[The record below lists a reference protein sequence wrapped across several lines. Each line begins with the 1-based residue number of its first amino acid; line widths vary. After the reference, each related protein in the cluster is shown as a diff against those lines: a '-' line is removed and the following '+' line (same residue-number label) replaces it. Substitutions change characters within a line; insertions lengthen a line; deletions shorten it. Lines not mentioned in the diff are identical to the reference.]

1 MLPLQVINL
10 FIYESFSPSPHP
22 PIPLSPHLPHMAIAL
37 SFYAF
42 IAIGIAEGGLGVLIP
57 SISET
62 YDLTSAN
69 ITLIFLSQVTGYIF
83 AALSSSILS
92 SRIGL
97 ARMLLIASISLT
109 FALIIYACSP
119 YWWLMVAAGSLLGLG
134 IGLIDAGINSYIANR
149 NQADLMGWLHGFY
162 GIGALLGPAIATT
175 LLAVNL
181 PWRVVYLVFAAVVGL
196 MIVGMLW
203 AVISDFKPLTKRIK
217 SDKSAS
223 ANLGTALKTPTVLLA
238 GLLLAVYV
246 GTEAS
251 VGNWAYSV
259 QHISRNTPTLI
270 AGYSVSAYWLGLTFG
285 RFISGR
291 FVKLWGA
298 NRTLNYSLIL
308 LSLSLIA
315 WWLLPNQLL
324 SLPLIGI
331 ALAPIF
337 PLTIWLTPQWIPTAI
352 VPAAIGFI
360 TSSASLGAAAIPS
373 FAGYFASRFGLE
385 VIPVLMIPLAGVMLV
400 LHRGMVHQSTVSS
413 EQ

>member
-1 MLPLQVINL
+1 MSI
-10 FIYESFSPSPHP
+10 F
-22 PIPLSPHLPHMAIAL
+22 L

-57 SISET
+57 SIGKT
-62 YDLTSAN
+62 YNLTSAN
-69 ITLIFLSQVTGYIF
+69 ITLLFLSQVTGYIF
-83 AALSSSILS
+83 AALASSILS

-97 ARMLLIASISLT
+97 ARMLLLASISLT
-109 FALIIYACSP
+109 FALLIYAFSP

-134 IGLIDAGINSYIANR
+134 IGLIDAGINSYIANQQS
-149 NQADLMGWLHGFY
+149 QADLMGLLHGFY

-175 LLAVNL
+175 LLAVKL
-181 PWRVVYLVFAAVVGL
+181 PWRSVYLVFAAVVGL
-196 MIVGMLW
+196 MVVGMLW

-217 SDKSAS
+217 KSDKTAS
-223 ANLGTALKTPTVLLA
+223 ANLGEALKTPTVLLA
-238 GLLLAVYV
+238 GLLLLVYV

-259 QHISRNTPTLI
+259 QNISRGTPTLI
-270 AGYSVSAYWLGLTFG
+270 AGYSVSAYWLGLTLG

-308 LSLSLIA
+308 LVLSLIA
-315 WWLLPNQLL
+315 WWLLPNQLI

-337 PLTIWLTPQWIPTAI
+337 PLTIWLTPQRIPTAI

-360 TSSASLGAAAIPS
+360 TSSASVGAAAIPS

-385 VIPVLMIPLAGVMLV
+385 IIPVLMIPLAGVMVV
-400 LHRGMVHQSTVSS
+400 LHRGM
-413 EQ
+413 ERNC

>member
-1 MLPLQVINL
+1 MGIL
-10 FIYESFSPSPHP
+10 
-22 PIPLSPHLPHMAIAL
+22 L

-57 SISET
+57 SIGET
-62 YDLTSAN
+62 YNLTSAN
-69 ITLIFLSQVTGYIF
+69 ITLLFLSQVTGYIF
-83 AALSSSILS
+83 AALASSILS

-97 ARMLLIASISLT
+97 ARMLFLASISLS
-109 FALIIYACSP
+109 FGLIIYALSP

-134 IGLIDAGINSYIANR
+134 IGLIDAGINSYIANQQS
-149 NQADLMGWLHGFY
+149 QADLMGLLHGFY

-181 PWRVVYLVFAAVVGL
+181 HWRSIYLVFAAVVGL
-196 MIVGMLW
+196 MVVGMLW
-203 AVISDFKPLTKRIK
+203 AIISNYKPLTKRIK
-217 SDKSAS
+217 KTGNSAS
-223 ANLGTALKTPTVLLA
+223 ANLGEALKTPTVLFA
-238 GLLLAVYV
+238 GLLLMVYV
-246 GTEAS
+246 GTEVS

-259 QHISRNTPTLI
+259 QNISRGTPTLI
-270 AGYSVSAYWLGLTFG
+270 AGYSVSAYWLGLTVG
-285 RFISGR
+285 RFFTGR

-308 LSLSLIA
+308 LGLSSMA
-315 WWLLPNQLL
+315 WWLLPNQLI

-337 PLTIWLTPQWIPTAI
+337 PLTIWLTPQRIPTAS

-360 TSSASLGAAAIPS
+360 TSVASLGAAAIPS
-373 FAGYFASRFGLE
+373 LAGFFASRFGLE
-385 VIPVLMIPLAGVMLV
+385 IIPVLMIPLALVMV
-400 LHRGMVHQSTVSS
+400 ILHWWMVNQLTVSS

>member
-1 MLPLQVINL
+1 
-10 FIYESFSPSPHP
+10 
-22 PIPLSPHLPHMAIAL
+22 MAILL

-62 YDLTSAN
+62 YNLTSAN

-92 SRIGL
+92 NRIGL
-97 ARMLLIASISLT
+97 AKTLLIASITL
-109 FALIIYACSP
+109 ALGLIIYASSP

-149 NQADLMGWLHGFY
+149 QSQADLMGLLHGFY
-162 GIGALLGPAIATT
+162 GIGALLGPAVATT
-175 LLAVNL
+175 SLAL
-181 PWRVVYLVFAAVVGL
+181 GLFWQSVYLVFALVVGL
-196 MIVGMLW
+196 FAIAMLW
-203 AVISDFKPLTKRIK
+203 VVISDYKPLTKRIK
-217 SDKSAS
+217 KSDKTAS
-223 ANLGTALKTPTVLLA
+223 ANLGQALKTPTVLLS
-238 GLLLAVYV
+238 GLLLSVYV

-270 AGYSVSAYWLGLTFG
+270 AGYSVSVYWLGLTLG

-291 FVKLWGA
+291 FVKIWGA

-315 WWLLPNQLL
+315 WWL
-324 SLPLIGI
+324 
-331 ALAPIF
+331 
-337 PLTIWLTPQWIPTAI
+337 
-352 VPAAIGFI
+352 
-360 TSSASLGAAAIPS
+360 
-373 FAGYFASRFGLE
+373 
-385 VIPVLMIPLAGVMLV
+385 
-400 LHRGMVHQSTVSS
+400 
-413 EQ
+413 

>member
-1 MLPLQVINL
+1 
-10 FIYESFSPSPHP
+10 
-22 PIPLSPHLPHMAIAL
+22 MAILL

-42 IAIGIAEGGLGVLIP
+42 IAIGIAEGGLGILIP
-57 SISET
+57 SISQT
-62 YDLTSAN
+62 YNLTSAH
-69 ITLIFLSQVTGYIF
+69 ITFIFLSQVTGYIF

-97 ARMLLIASISLT
+97 ARMLLLASTSLT
-109 FALIIYACSP
+109 LALTIYAFSP

-149 NQADLMGWLHGFY
+149 ESQADLMGLLHGFY

-181 PWRVVYLVFAAVVGL
+181 PWRSVYLVFAAVVGL
-196 MIVGMLW
+196 MVVGMLW
-203 AVISDFKPLTKRIK
+203 AVISDYKPLTSRIKK
-217 SDKSAS
+217 SDKTAS
-223 ANLGTALKTPTVLLA
+223 ANLGEALKTPTVLLA

-259 QHISRNTPTLI
+259 QHISRETPTLI
-270 AGYSVSAYWLGLTFG
+270 AGYSVSAYWLGLTLG

-291 FVKLWGA
+291 FVKLFGA

-315 WWLLPNQLL
+315 WWLLPNQLI

-337 PLTIWLTPQWIPTAI
+337 PLTIWLTPQRIPTAI

-360 TSSASLGAAAIPS
+360 TSVASLGAAMIPS
-373 FAGYFASRFGLE
+373 FAGFFASRFGLE
-385 VIPVLMIPLAGVMLV
+385 IIPVLMIPLAGVMLV
-400 LHRGMVHQSTVSS
+400 LHWGMVNHNHKALRL
-413 EQ
+413 

>member
-1 MLPLQVINL
+1 
-10 FIYESFSPSPHP
+10 
-22 PIPLSPHLPHMAIAL
+22 MAIL
-37 SFYAF
+37 ISFYSF

-57 SISET
+57 SIIET
-62 YDLTSAN
+62 YNLTSAN
-69 ITLIFLSQVTGYIF
+69 ITLIFLSQATGYIF

-92 SRIGL
+92 SRMGL
-97 ARMLLIASISLT
+97 AKTLLIASTSLT
-109 FALIIYACSP
+109 FALIIYASSP
-119 YWWLMVAAGSLLGLG
+119 YWWLMVAAGSFLGLG

-162 GIGALLGPAIATT
+162 GIGALLGPAVATT
-175 LLAVNL
+175 SLAL
-181 PWRVVYLVFAAVVGL
+181 GLFWRSVYLVFAGVVGL
-196 MIVGMLW
+196 LIIGMLW
-203 AVISDFKPLTKRIK
+203 VVISDYKPLTKRIK
-217 SDKSAS
+217 KSDTTAS
-223 ANLGTALKTPTVLLA
+223 ANLGQALKTPTVLLA

-259 QHISRNTPTLI
+259 QHISRETPTLI
-270 AGYSVSAYWLGLTFG
+270 AGYSVSAYWLGLTLG

-291 FVKLWGA
+291 FVKIWGA

-315 WWLLPNQLL
+315 WWLLPNQLI

-337 PLTIWLTPQWIPTAI
+337 PLTIWLTPQRIPSAI

-360 TSSASLGAAAIPS
+360 TSVASLGAAMIPS
-373 FAGYFASRFGLE
+373 IAGYFASIFGLE
-385 VIPVLMIPLAGVMLV
+385 IIPVLIIPLAGVMLV
-400 LHRGMVHQSTVSS
+400 LHWGMVRSC
-413 EQ
+413 

>member
-1 MLPLQVINL
+1 
-10 FIYESFSPSPHP
+10 
-22 PIPLSPHLPHMAIAL
+22 MAIAL

-42 IAIGIAEGGLGVLIP
+42 IAIGIAEGGLGILIP
-57 SISET
+57 SIGET
-62 YDLTSAN
+62 YNLTSAN
-69 ITLIFLSQVTGYIF
+69 ITLLFLSQVTGYIF
-83 AALSSSILS
+83 AALASSILS

-97 ARMLLIASISLT
+97 ARMLLLASTSLT
-109 FALIIYACSP
+109 FALIIYAFSP
-119 YWWLMVAAGSLLGLG
+119 FWWLMVAAGSLLGLG

-149 NQADLMGWLHGFY
+149 DRADLMGWLHGFY

-181 PWRVVYLVFAAVVGL
+181 PWRGVYLVFAAVVGL

-203 AVISDFKPLTKRIK
+203 AVISDYKPLTKRIK
-217 SDKSAS
+217 KSDTSAS
-223 ANLGTALKTPTVLLA
+223 ANLGTALKTPSVLLA
-238 GLLLAVYV
+238 GLLLSIYV

-270 AGYSVSAYWLGLTFG
+270 AGYSVSAYWLGLTLG

-308 LSLSLIA
+308 LSFSLIA
-315 WWLLPNQLL
+315 WSLLPNQLF

-337 PLTIWLTPQWIPTAI
+337 PLTIWLTPQRIPSGI

-360 TSSASLGAAAIPS
+360 TSVASLGAAAIPS
-373 FAGYFASRFGLE
+373 LAGYFASRFGLE

-400 LHRGMVHQSTVSS
+400 LHRMMVNQSTVSS

>member
-1 MLPLQVINL
+1 
-10 FIYESFSPSPHP
+10 
-22 PIPLSPHLPHMAIAL
+22 MAILL

-57 SISET
+57 SIIQT
-62 YDLTSAN
+62 YNLTSAN

-92 SRIGL
+92 NRIGL
-97 ARMLLIASISLT
+97 AKTLLIASITL
-109 FALIIYACSP
+109 ALGLIIYASSP

-149 NQADLMGWLHGFY
+149 QSQADLMGLLHGFY
-162 GIGALLGPAIATT
+162 GIGALLGPAVATT
-175 LLAVNL
+175 SLAL
-181 PWRVVYLVFAAVVGL
+181 GLFWQSVYLVFALVVGL
-196 MIVGMLW
+196 FAIAMLW
-203 AVISDFKPLTKRIK
+203 VVISDYKPLTKRIK
-217 SDKSAS
+217 KSDKTAS
-223 ANLGTALKTPTVLLA
+223 ANLGQALKTPTVLLS
-238 GLLLAVYV
+238 GLLLSVYV

-270 AGYSVSAYWLGLTFG
+270 AGYSVSVYWLGLTLG

-291 FVKLWGA
+291 FVKIWGA

-315 WWLLPNQLL
+315 WWLLPNQLI

-337 PLTIWLTPQWIPTAI
+337 PLTIWLTPQRIPTAI

-360 TSSASLGAAAIPS
+360 TSVASLGAAMIPS
-373 FAGYFASRFGLE
+373 IAGYFASKFGLE
-385 VIPVLMIPLAGVMLV
+385 VIPVLMIPLAGLMLV
-400 LHRGMVHQSTVSS
+400 LHRGMVRKC
-413 EQ
+413 

>member
-1 MLPLQVINL
+1 IP
-10 FIYESFSPSPHP
+10 PSPC
-22 PIPLSPHLPHMAIAL
+22 HLLNLIYHMMSIFL

-57 SISET
+57 SIGKT
-62 YDLTSAN
+62 YNLTSAN
-69 ITLIFLSQVTGYIF
+69 ITLLFLSQVTGYIF
-83 AALSSSILS
+83 AALASSILS

-97 ARMLLIASISLT
+97 ARMLLLASISLT
-109 FALIIYACSP
+109 FALLIYAFSP

-134 IGLIDAGINSYIANR
+134 IGLIDAGINSYIANQQS
-149 NQADLMGWLHGFY
+149 QADLMGLLHGFY

-175 LLAVNL
+175 LLAVKL
-181 PWRVVYLVFAAVVGL
+181 PWRSVYLVFAAVVGL
-196 MIVGMLW
+196 MVVGMLW

-217 SDKSAS
+217 KSDKTAS
-223 ANLGTALKTPTVLLA
+223 ANLGEALKTPTVLLA
-238 GLLLAVYV
+238 GLLLLVYV

-259 QHISRNTPTLI
+259 QNISRGTPTLI
-270 AGYSVSAYWLGLTFG
+270 AGYSVSAYWLGLTLG

-308 LSLSLIA
+308 LVLSLIA
-315 WWLLPNQLL
+315 WWLLPNQLI

-337 PLTIWLTPQWIPTAI
+337 PLTIWLTPQRIPTAI

-360 TSSASLGAAAIPS
+360 TSSASVGAAAIPS

-385 VIPVLMIPLAGVMLV
+385 IIPVLMIPLAGVMVV
-400 LHRGMVHQSTVSS
+400 LHRGM
-413 EQ
+413 ERNC